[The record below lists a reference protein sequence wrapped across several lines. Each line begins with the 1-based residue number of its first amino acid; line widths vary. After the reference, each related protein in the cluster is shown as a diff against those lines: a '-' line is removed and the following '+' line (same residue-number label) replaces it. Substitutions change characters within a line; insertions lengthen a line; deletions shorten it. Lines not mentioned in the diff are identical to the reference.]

1 MGCNKYIFENLL
13 FNVNKKKMVGFGI
26 GIMVE
31 HNNANFLKSSYFSN
45 ITTVKK
51 HKFVF
56 YLLTSTIF
64 NWQYC
69 FFPEQV
75 DCALEHPHNQLQ
87 NLSDKK
93 WRCRSEKRSYLQKQC
108 TYIAETSCRH
118 RSHVYQGLEFFL
130 LRLCKVLIE

>member
-1 MGCNKYIFENLL
+1 MGYNKYIFENLL

-64 NWQYC
+64 NW
-69 FFPEQV
+69 
-75 DCALEHPHNQLQ
+75 H
-87 NLSDKK
+87 
-93 WRCRSEKRSYLQKQC
+93 
-108 TYIAETSCRH
+108 
-118 RSHVYQGLEFFL
+118 
-130 LRLCKVLIE
+130 